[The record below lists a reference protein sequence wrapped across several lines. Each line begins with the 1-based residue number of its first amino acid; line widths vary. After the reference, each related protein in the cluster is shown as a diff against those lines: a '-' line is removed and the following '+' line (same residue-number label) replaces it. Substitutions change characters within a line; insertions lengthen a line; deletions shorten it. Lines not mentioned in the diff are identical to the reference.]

1 MTAIFS
7 DFDSTMTSRVQVNTQ
22 DNTVDVTFRKSGST
36 YRYSLDE
43 AGVADV
49 VALITSRSKGKLLH
63 QLLDISNGVRVDE
76 PQVATK
82 SKTVSTK
89 ATPKNTVKASPTVS
103 RKAPRVAPT
112 LSNKPTVSATKS
124 TRLSN
129 QKVQI

>member
-36 YRYSLDE
+36 YRYALDE

-49 VALITSRSKGKLLH
+49 VSLITSRSKGKMLH

-76 PQVATK
+76 PQTVSVQ
-82 SKTVSTK
+82 SKTSSRATAK
-89 ATPKNTVKASPTVS
+89 ATPKVS
-103 RKAPRVAPT
+103 SKAPRVAPT
-112 LSNKPTVSATKS
+112 LSNKPMVSAKKATS
-124 TRLSN
+124 LSN
-129 QKVQI
+129 QKIQI

>member
-22 DNTVDVTFRKSGST
+22 DNTVDVTFRKTGST

-49 VALITSRSKGKLLH
+49 VSLITSRSKGKLLH

-76 PQVATK
+76 PETVTAKSTTRSRVTPQAKVA
-82 SKTVSTK
+82 SK
-89 ATPKNTVKASPTVS
+89 PKNT
-103 RKAPRVAPT
+103 KAPRVAPT
-112 LSNKPTVSATKS
+112 LSNKPMSSKQPTK
-124 TRLSN
+124 TGN
-129 QKVQI
+129 QKIQI

>member
-36 YRYSLDE
+36 SRYSLDE

-49 VALITSRSKGKLLH
+49 VSLITSRSKGKMLH

-76 PQVATK
+76 P
-82 SKTVSTK
+82 KTVSVQSKTSAKATAK
-89 ATPKNTVKASPTVS
+89 ATPKVS
-103 RKAPRVAPT
+103 SKAPRVAPT
-112 LSNKPTVSATKS
+112 LSNKPMVSTKKP

-129 QKVQI
+129 QKIQI

>member
-49 VALITSRSKGKLLH
+49 VSLITSRSKGKMLH

-76 PQVATK
+76 PQTVSVQ
-82 SKTVSTK
+82 SKTSAKATTK
-89 ATPKNTVKASPTVS
+89 AAPKVS
-103 RKAPRVAPT
+103 SKAPRVAPT
-112 LSNKPTVSATKS
+112 LSNKPMVSTKKP

-129 QKVQI
+129 QKIQI